1 MKEVNFQS
9 ISAKSLLSKKGV
21 CIAPKEEY
29 GSEACRGDMSSKA
42 YVGVDEAGRRYG
54 KNSVFVAWIACESN
68 RRDGVAHYHDKN

>member
-1 MKEVNFQS
+1 M
-9 ISAKSLLSKKGV
+9 L
-21 CIAPKEEY
+21 P
-29 GSEACRGDMSSKA
+29 KA